1 MNIASVAGMVHHD
14 GLGVYGVTKAAVL
27 MLTRSLGAEL
37 AKDNI
42 RVNAIAPGLI
52 RTRFS
57 EVLWSSDEARERAL
71 STIPQGRIG
80 EADDLTGAVL
90 YFASEAS
97 RFTTGSVLVVDGG
110 QTLKL
115 GY

>member
-1 MNIASVAGMVHHD
+1 
-14 GLGVYGVTKAAVL
+14 L
-27 MLTRSLGAEL
+27 EL
-37 AKDNI
+37 AKESI

-57 EVLWSSDEARERAL
+57 EVLWSSPEASERAL
-71 STIPQGRIG
+71 ASIPQGRLG
-80 EADDLTGAVL
+80 EPDDLTGAVL
-90 YFASEAS
+90 YFASKAS
-97 RFTTGSVLVVDGG
+97 GFTTGEVLVVDGG